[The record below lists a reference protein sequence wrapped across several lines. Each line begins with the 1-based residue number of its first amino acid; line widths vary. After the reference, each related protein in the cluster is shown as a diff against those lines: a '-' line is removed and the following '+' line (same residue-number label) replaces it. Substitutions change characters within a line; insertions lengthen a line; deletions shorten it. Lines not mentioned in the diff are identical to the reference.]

1 MFLCGTKI
9 NTDVLERLKTW
20 MLPLAMLGG
29 GIFYSFF
36 NLFAFLTPYL
46 ISIMLLITC
55 CRLSIREMRFTRLH
69 AWMLAIQVFGSLVVY
84 GAICCF
90 DRVLAEAML
99 ICVLAP
105 TAVAATVIT
114 GMLGGSVPCLASY
127 TLVSNLCV
135 AVVAPLVFSLVGAQG
150 DLSFGQSVWHICSQV
165 GPLLLLPLAGA
176 WVLEYFVPSVHK
188 MLRAR
193 QSISFYLWSLALTI
207 VTGRTVFF
215 IMQQNYGEEFLMA
228 FAALLLCAVQFALG
242 RWIGKKYGETIAGGQ
257 GLGQKN
263 TILAIWM
270 AQVYLSPLSSIGPA
284 AYVLWQNSINAYQ
297 LYRKRKAVNSVG
309 DGRL

>member
-1 MFLCGTKI
+1 M
-9 NTDVLERLKTW
+9 LERLKTW
-20 MLPLAMLGG
+20 MLPLAMISGSV
-29 GIFYSFF
+29 FYSFF

-46 ISIMLLITC
+46 ISVMLLITC

-69 AWMLAIQVFGSLVVY
+69 AWMLVIQVVGSVVVY

-105 TAVAATVIT
+105 TAVAAAVIT
-114 GMLGGSVPCLASY
+114 GMLGGSVPCLATY
-127 TLVSNLCV
+127 TLASNLCV
-135 AVVAPLVFSLVGAQG
+135 AIVAPVVFSLVGAQG
-150 DLSFGQSVWHICSQV
+150 EVSFGQSFWHICSQV

-176 WVLEYFVPSVHK
+176 WILEYFVPSVHK
-188 MLRAR
+188 VLRAR
-193 QSISFYLWSLALTI
+193 QSISFYLWSLGLTI

-215 IMQQNYGEEFLMA
+215 IMQQDSKNYGEEFLMA
-228 FAALLLCAVQFALG
+228 FAALLLCVAQFALG

-284 AYVLWQNSINAYQ
+284 AYVLWQNSINSWQ
-297 LYRKRKAVNSVG
+297 LWRRRMNS
-309 DGRL
+309 R

>member
-1 MFLCGTKI
+1 
-9 NTDVLERLKTW
+9 

-46 ISIMLLITC
+46 ISVMLLITC

-69 AWMLAIQVFGSLVVY
+69 AWMLMVQVFGSVIVY
-84 GAICCF
+84 GVLCYF
-90 DRVLAEAML
+90 DRVLAEAMM

-105 TAVAATVIT
+105 TAVAAAVIT
-114 GMLGGSVPCLASY
+114 GMLGGSVPCLATY
-127 TLVSNLCV
+127 TLASNLCV
-135 AVVAPLVFSLVGAQG
+135 AIVAPVMFSLVGVRDG
-150 DLSFGQSVWHICSQV
+150 VSFGQSVWYICTQV

-188 MLRAR
+188 ILRAR
-193 QSISFYLWSLALTI
+193 QSISFYLWSLSLTI

-215 IMQQNYGEEFLMA
+215 IMQQDSKDYGAEILMA
-228 FAALLLCAVQFALG
+228 IAALVLCIAQFALG
-242 RWIGKKYGETIAGGQ
+242 RRIGKKYGETIAGGQ

-284 AYVLWQNSINAYQ
+284 AYVLWQNSINAFQ
-297 LYRKRKAVNSVG
+297 LYRKRNTAGGVK
-309 DGRL
+309 DER

>member
-135 AVVAPLVFSLVGAQG
+135 AVVAALEFSLVVAQG
-150 DLSFGQSVWHICSQV
+150 D
-165 GPLLLLPLAGA
+165 
-176 WVLEYFVPSVHK
+176 
-188 MLRAR
+188 
-193 QSISFYLWSLALTI
+193 
-207 VTGRTVFF
+207 
-215 IMQQNYGEEFLMA
+215 
-228 FAALLLCAVQFALG
+228 
-242 RWIGKKYGETIAGGQ
+242 
-257 GLGQKN
+257 
-263 TILAIWM
+263 
-270 AQVYLSPLSSIGPA
+270 
-284 AYVLWQNSINAYQ
+284 
-297 LYRKRKAVNSVG
+297 
-309 DGRL
+309 

>member
-1 MFLCGTKI
+1 
-9 NTDVLERLKTW
+9 
-20 MLPLAMLGG
+20 MLPLATLGG

-215 IMQQNYGEEFLMA
+215 IMQQDSKNYGEEFLMA

>member
-1 MFLCGTKI
+1 M
-9 NTDVLERLKTW
+9 LERLKTW

-46 ISIMLLITC
+46 ISVMLLITC

-69 AWMLAIQVFGSLVVY
+69 AWMLAIQVFGSLAVY

-176 WVLEYFVPSVHK
+176 WVLEYFVPSAHK

-215 IMQQNYGEEFLMA
+215 IMQQDSKNYGEEFLMA
-228 FAALLLCAVQFALG
+228 FAALLLCVVQFALG